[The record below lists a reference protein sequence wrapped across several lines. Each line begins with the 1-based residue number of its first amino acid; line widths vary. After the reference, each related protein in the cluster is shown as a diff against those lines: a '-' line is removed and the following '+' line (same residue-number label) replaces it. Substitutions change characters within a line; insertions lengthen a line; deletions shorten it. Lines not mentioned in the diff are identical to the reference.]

1 MVRVAVRVW
10 GGRVAVMVALVVAVT
25 LAVAM
30 AKVAEE
36 APAGMRTED
45 GTVASGEL
53 LERVTRKPPVGAG
66 PLSFTVPLAPV
77 PPATEEGLSWSD
89 VNTAGLICKLADLK
103 LVPTAA
109 VMPTTLWTVTGVVD
123 TTKEAELDPAGTVTA

>member
-36 APAGMRTED
+36 APAGIRTEE

-53 LERVTRKPPVGAG
+53 LERVTRKPPAGAG
-66 PLSFTVPLAPV
+66 PLSFTVPVAPD
-77 PPATEEGLSWSD
+77 PPGTEDGLSWSD

-103 LVPTAA
+103 
-109 VMPTTLWTVTGVVD
+109 LWTVTGVVD